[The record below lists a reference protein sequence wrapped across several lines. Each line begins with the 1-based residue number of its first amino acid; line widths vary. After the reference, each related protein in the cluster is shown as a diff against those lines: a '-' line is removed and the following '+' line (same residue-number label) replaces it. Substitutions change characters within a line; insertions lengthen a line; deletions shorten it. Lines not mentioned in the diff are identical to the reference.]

1 MIRGAEV
8 LLTAAEI
15 GIGLA
20 GFSGVV
26 AAFTRLRTED
36 RVRFLMLV
44 GGSFFVVVLAFVPFL
59 LDLAGLTE
67 RGVWRWSSAIWAIL
81 FAGCIPLL
89 RAGRRVIVAHGT
101 PAPGWSIVLIVGVVA
116 AVSLVQLGN
125 VAGWPYAPGPVPFIL
140 ALMSGLVASG
150 AIFVYIVLIRPEES
164 LRPLGEGQTG

>member
-15 GIGLA
+15 AIGLA

-59 LDLAGLTE
+59 LDLAGLPE
-67 RGVWRWSSAIWAIL
+67 RSVWRWASALWAIL
-81 FAGCIPLL
+81 FGACVPLL

-101 PAPGWSIVLIVGVVA
+101 PAPGWSIALIVGVI
-116 AVSLVQLGN
+116 AVVSFSQLGN
-125 VAGWPYAPGPVPFIL
+125 VIGWPYEPGPVPFIL
-140 ALMSGLVASG
+140 ALMTGLIASG
-150 AIFVYIVLIRPEES
+150 VIFVYIVLIRPDEPARA
-164 LRPLGEGQTG
+164 LD